1 MGINWDMSLNKNFDG
16 IKRRL
21 FLKKIVKFLFL
32 FISVFSV
39 IVGLIIFKPSNPKRK
54 EYKLYHI
61 SEDKIPEEGVKK
73 IDIEIETLNKSLKI
87 FLVKTESSLVALSPV
102 CTHLGCFVNYDR
114 DSMEFICPCHGG
126 RYNINGEVVAGPP
139 KEPLHRLPV
148 KIENKKVYVGIKI

>member
-1 MGINWDMSLNKNFDG
+1 MSLNKDFDG
-16 IKRRL
+16 IERRL

-32 FISVFSV
+32 CMSLFLV
-39 IVGLIIFKPSNPKRK
+39 IVGLIIFKPSKPKRK
-54 EYKLYHI
+54 EYRFYQI
-61 SEDKIPEEGVKK
+61 SEDKIPEDGVRK
-73 IDIEIETLNKSLKI
+73 IEIEIETLNKSFKI
-87 FLVKTESSLVALSPV
+87 FLVKKEDSLLALSPV
-102 CTHLGCFVNYDR
+102 CTHLGCLVNYDR